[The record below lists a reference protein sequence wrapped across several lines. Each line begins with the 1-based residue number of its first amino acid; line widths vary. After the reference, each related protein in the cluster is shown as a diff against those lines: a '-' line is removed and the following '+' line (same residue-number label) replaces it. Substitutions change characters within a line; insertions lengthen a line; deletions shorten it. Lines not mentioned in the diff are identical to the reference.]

1 MAGLSF
7 LQPIVRRSAA
17 KVKNYLPSSF
27 KDALALDQGATLEP
41 FCRQWHVLALRE
53 ISPPLKWCDMPFPAR
68 YESTDAE

>member
-27 KDALALDQGATLEP
+27 KDALALDQGATLS
-41 FCRQWHVLALRE
+41 RSTQ
-53 ISPPLKWCDMPFPAR
+53 
-68 YESTDAE
+68 ESDGTRDFGGFDLQG